1 MTLPEPM
8 PPAEAAPLLL
18 FGGSFDPPH
27 RGHVHIARHALL
39 AAGPAA
45 WLVYCPAARSPFK
58 ANAPVASDAARIE
71 MLGLMLADEPR
82 CSLWRDELERT
93 TPGQA
98 SYAIDSVRRLAERF
112 PGRPLRLLIGAD
124 QAVAFHRWKD
134 AATLLEL
141 APPLIACRDEAA
153 ATREALTA
161 SLRATGAWTSEQIER
176 LAAGCFAC
184 PLIEAS
190 STSIRA
196 AAGEAGDLLHPAV
209 AAYVRSH
216 GLYAAS

>member
-1 MTLPEPM
+1 MTLPVPL
-8 PPAEAAPLLL
+8 PPADGGPLLL

-27 RGHVHIARHALL
+27 RGHLHIARHALL

-45 WLVYCPAARSPFK
+45 WLIYAPAARSPFNAK
-58 ANAPVASDAARIE
+58 APAASDAARIE
-71 MLGLMLADEPR
+71 MLTLMLADEPR

-93 TPGQA
+93 PPGEA
-98 SYAIDSVRRLAERF
+98 GYAIDSVRRLAERF
-112 PGRPLRLLIGAD
+112 PGRPIRLLIGAD

-141 APPLIACRDEAA
+141 SPPLIACRDDAA

-176 LAAGCFAC
+176 LSAGCFAC
-184 PLIEAS
+184 PLIDVS
-190 STSIRA
+190 STRIRA
-196 AAGEAGDLLHPAV
+196 AANQAGDVLHPAV
-209 AAYVRSH
+209 AAYIRSH
-216 GLYAAS
+216 GLYATA